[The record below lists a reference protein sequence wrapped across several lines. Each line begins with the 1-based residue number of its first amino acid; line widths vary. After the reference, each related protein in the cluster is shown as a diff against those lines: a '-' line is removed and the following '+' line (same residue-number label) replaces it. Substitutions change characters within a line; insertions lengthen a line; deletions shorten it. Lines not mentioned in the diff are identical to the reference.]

1 MKRPS
6 DPTLWFPPVAHICL
20 FLSFISW
27 VRCLIHALTPIPFG
41 KKFRFKTN
49 LDSVE
54 LYIQQ
59 VPSRGHNS
67 LYSIQSNNP
76 NLHRLD
82 SGGVR
87 ELDRNHKLDKSGI
100 DVNAERLLPLL
111 TGYSRANITKKLYEQ
126 KKNSIIE
133 RIYIWYEKKCTSF
146 LIFWEER
153 RRRSRK
159 KA

>member
-20 FLSFISW
+20 FLSFHFVSAVPYTRSYPNPVW
-27 VRCLIHALTPIPFG
+27 

-54 LYIQQ
+54 FYIQQ

-111 TGYSRANITKKLYEQ
+111 TGYSRANITKSCTNKRRTVLSKGYT
-126 KKNSIIE
+126 I
-133 RIYIWYEKKCTSF
+133 RYIWYEKKCTSF
-146 LIFWEER
+146 LIL
-153 RRRSRK
+153 
-159 KA
+159 